1 MATLRSIASSPQAAP
16 ATAEIDAISLELY
29 WSRAIAIAN
38 EMMAALIRTSF
49 STVVRV
55 NRDCSAAL
63 FDERG
68 RMLAQP
74 DHSAPAHIGCMH
86 GFMHR
91 IFQQFPVESIQPG
104 DAFITNDPWIGAG
117 HSPDVYIACP
127 VFRKERLIGFTV
139 AVAHHLDIGG
149 RVGSTDSQDV
159 FEEGL
164 LIPLLKLYSAGKRN
178 DDLFRIIEENVRMP
192 HIVLGDLDAQLAA
205 NRVGAERMLELAEDY
220 QLEGFVDIAEAI
232 IAATEKAMR
241 AAIRTLPNGVHEVN
255 EKLDIPDENGQPIT
269 FKIRIEIQDDQILF
283 DYAGTSNQVRR
294 PINSVLNYTITFT
307 VLAIKMA
314 LGPNLPYNE
323 GIARPI
329 AVKAPEGSVLNA
341 RRPAAVWRRTVIGM
355 RLPDI
360 IFRALAPVMPDKI
373 IAASGSVPMWL
384 WLFSGWRPDL
394 SRFVFQTH
402 FMGGLGAGDGNDG
415 LHTAAFPFS
424 VTDSPVEVF
433 ENACPIVVHRRE
445 LVTDSGGAGQFRG
458 GLGQE
463 ISISPAPAQLG
474 LVEGP
479 LTVAYSSGHLRAGPL
494 GLDDGG
500 GGGSG
505 EIDVNGEK
513 LTTSLATI
521 KIAEK
526 DRLTLRLPGGG
537 GYHSPLK
544 RDPKAVRKDVLE
556 GFVSVEKAES
566 VYGVALTGSD
576 LSVDAAATAA
586 LRKRCAEEIVE
597 RRARA

>member
-1 MATLRSIASSPQAAP
+1 MATLHPVASRPQAAR
-16 ATAEIDAISLELY
+16 AKVEIDAISLELY

-74 DHSAPAHIGCMH
+74 DHSAPAHVGCMH
-86 GFMHR
+86 GFMQR
-91 IFQQFPVESIQPG
+91 VFEQFPLESIQPG

-117 HSPDVYIACP
+117 HSPDIYVACP
-127 VFRKERLIGFTV
+127 VFRQERLIGFTV

-178 DDLFRIIEENVRMP
+178 DDLFRIIQENVRMP
-192 HIVLGDLDAQLAA
+192 HIVLGDLDAQLSA
-205 NRVGAERMLELAEDY
+205 NRVGAERMVELADDY
-220 QLEGFVDIAEAI
+220 ELDGFLDIADAI
-232 IAATEKAMR
+232 VTSTEKAMR
-241 AAIRTLPNGVHEVN
+241 AAIRALPDGVHEIT

-269 FKIRIEIQDDQILF
+269 FRIRIEIQDDRIFF

-294 PINSVLNYTITFT
+294 PINSVLNYTITFS

-314 LGPNLPYNE
+314 LAPNLPYNA
-323 GIARPI
+323 GIQNPI
-329 AVKAPEGSVLNA
+329 SVKAPEGSCLNA
-341 RRPAAVWRRTVIGM
+341 RRPAAVWRRTVLGM

-402 FMGGLGAGDGNDG
+402 FMGGLGAGDANDG
-415 LHTAAFPFS
+415 LHTAAFPFT

-433 ENACPIVVHRRE
+433 ENACPVVVHRRE
-445 LVTDSGGAGQFRG
+445 LVTDSGGPGQYRG

-463 ISISPAPAQLG
+463 ISVSPAPANLG

-494 GLDDGG
+494 GLDDGDSG
-500 GGGSG
+500 GHG

-544 RDPKAVRKDVLE
+544 RDPEAVRKDVLD
-556 GFVSVEKAES
+556 GFVSLEKAQS
-566 VYGVALTGSD
+566 VYGVVLTGGS
-576 LSVDAAATAA
+576 LGVDVAATAA
-586 LRKRCAEEIVE
+586 LRKRSADAGVE
-597 RRARA
+597 RRASA

>member
-1 MATLRSIASSPQAAP
+1 MATLHSVVPVEQAVP
-16 ATAEIDAISLELY
+16 AGAQIDAISLELY

-91 IFQQFPVESIQPG
+91 ILQQFPADSIQAG

-127 VFRKERLIGFTV
+127 VFKKERLIGFTV

-164 LIPLLKLYSAGKRN
+164 LIPLLKLYSAGRRN

-220 QLEGFVDIAEAI
+220 HLEGFVDIAEAI
-232 IAATEKAMR
+232 ISSTEKAMR
-241 AAIRTLPNGVHEVN
+241 ASIRALPDGVHEVY
-255 EKLDIPDENGQPIT
+255 EKLDIPDENGQPIA
-269 FKIRIEIQDDQILF
+269 FKIRIEIKDDCILF

-314 LGPNLPYNE
+314 LAPNLPYNE
-323 GIARPI
+323 GIQRPI

-402 FMGGLGAGDGNDG
+402 FMGGLGAGAGNDG

-433 ENACPIVVHRRE
+433 ENACPVVVHHRE
-445 LVTDSGGAGQFRG
+445 LMTDSGGAGQFRG

-463 ISISPAPAQLG
+463 ISVSPAPSRLG

-479 LTVAYSSGHLRAGPL
+479 LTVAYSSGHLRAGPP
-494 GLDDGG
+494 GLDDGHFG
-500 GGGSG
+500 GTG

-521 KIAEK
+521 KIAET

-544 RDPKAVRKDVLE
+544 RDPEAVRKDVLE
-556 GFVSVEKAES
+556 GFVSAEKAES
-566 VYGVALTGSD
+566 VYGVVLTGDSD
-576 LSVDAAATAA
+576 VDTAATAA
-586 LRKRCAEEIVE
+586 LRKRAATRKTRKA
-597 RRARA
+597 RR